1 MKCFRHSSHSAFV
14 ETAAPSAKIVPL
26 SVFPSPSKTLMNVVF
41 PAPLS
46 PTSAIFSP
54 FFTRK
59 QISCRTFFSPY
70 PKSTCSIE
78 ISEIV
83 LLSAAMDSWFLS
95 FDTSPFCSQ
104 KSKNPSMY
112 PAYSPALP
120 AICSNSTDSAYRMMC
135 VPFKSAAKSS
145 SPIVFFQKKQ
155 YPRYAIIKQSIN
167 RKSLPISRPNAI
179 GKIRRFHCFVCSAF
193 CEKLS

>member
-1 MKCFRHSSHSAFV
+1 
-14 ETAAPSAKIVPL
+14 
-26 SVFPSPSKTLMNVVF
+26 
-41 PAPLS
+41 
-46 PTSAIFSP
+46 
-54 FFTRK
+54 
-59 QISCRTFFSPY
+59 
-70 PKSTCSIE
+70 
-78 ISEIV
+78 
-83 LLSAAMDSWFLS
+83 
-95 FDTSPFCSQ
+95 
-104 KSKNPSMY
+104 MY

>member
-1 MKCFRHSSHSAFV
+1 MLSTFLPFCLRRNGCSIRKNRPTVRFSKSEQNLDERRFSS
-14 ETAAPSAKIVPL
+14 AAVSDQCDLFAL
-26 SVFPSPSKTLMNVVF
+26 
-41 PAPLS
+41 
-46 PTSAIFSP
+46 
-54 FFTRK
+54 FTRK